1 MILPLP
7 FCKNC
12 VLFSASTSNE
22 WYSCAMGCWSDVML
36 ALEGGR
42 CAACSGELD
51 SGLVSRGFWN
61 KQTVRKQ
68 SQFKHCLVS
77 LIQINR

>member
-1 MILPLP
+1 
-7 FCKNC
+7 
-12 VLFSASTSNE
+12 
-22 WYSCAMGCWSDVML
+22 ML

-42 CAACSGELD
+42 CAACSNELD